1 MANLGQ
7 SVKFSLT
14 EMLALHS
21 LSPDD
26 EFIIVSVAKDSD
38 DAVLHFRGDEGLL
51 MELLKMAA
59 SSIKEIDQEPRLH

>member
-1 MANLGQ
+1 M
-7 SVKFSLT
+7 KFSLK

-38 DAVLHFRGDEGLL
+38 DAVLHFRGEESVL
-51 MELLKMAA
+51 MELLKLAA
-59 SSIKEIDQEPRLH
+59 SSIKETDQEPRLH

>member
-1 MANLGQ
+1 M
-7 SVKFSLT
+7 KFSL
-14 EMLALHS
+14 EQMLALHS

-26 EFIIVSVAKDSD
+26 EFIIVSVAKGSD